1 VQFLANRG
9 YAVLQVNYRGS
20 GGYGLEFQRGG
31 YRQFGRR
38 MQDDLSDGVKWAMA
52 EGIADPKRVG
62 IFGASY
68 GGYAVLAGLAFTPE
82 LYRAGI
88 NYVGVA
94 DLDLLAA
101 KGSADF
107 RLPRLFRDF
116 VRTTRFDFGE
126 DRELIRATNPIESI
140 DRIQAP
146 LLSAYGKNDPRVRL
160 EHGAILDARMKRA
173 GKTHEYIVQEGEGHG
188 FRNVENRIAF
198 FKRVDGFLAKYL
210 PAK

>member
-9 YAVLQVNYRGS
+9 YAVLQVNFRGS

-38 MQDDLSDGVKWAMA
+38 MQDDLTDGVKWALA

-82 LYRAGI
+82 LYRIGI

-94 DLDLLAA
+94 DLELLAVH
-101 KGSADF
+101 GSADF
-107 RLPRLFRDF
+107 KLPRLLRDF
-116 VRTTRFDFGE
+116 IRTTRFDLAE
-126 DRELIRATNPIESI
+126 DREQIRATNPIRFVEQ
-140 DRIQAP
+140 IQAP
-146 LLSAYGKNDPRVRL
+146 LLSAYGRNDPRVRL
-160 EHGAILDARMKRA
+160 EHGATLEARMKRA
-173 GKTHEYIVQEGEGHG
+173 GKPHEYVVENTEGHG
-188 FRNVENRIAF
+188 FRNVDARLAF
-198 FKRVDGFLAKYL
+198 YRRVEAFLARHM
-210 PAK
+210 PAR